1 MWLKNSM
8 KLVTILDTV
17 GNGVTKVIKNLQCTV
32 KCELQLVDI
41 VLIKSE
47 NLWYFYCCAHFIKL

>member
-1 MWLKNSM
+1 M

-17 GNGVTKVIKNLQCTV
+17 SNGVTKVIKNLQCIV

-47 NLWYFYCCAHFIKL
+47 NL

>member
-1 MWLKNSM
+1 M

-17 GNGVTKVIKNLQCTV
+17 SNGVTKVIKNLQCTV
-32 KCELQLVDI
+32 KCELLLVDI

-47 NLWYFYCCAHFIKL
+47 NL